1 MAAGS
6 TTAARALL
14 PVMCFVVM
22 IVAVLQT
29 LVVPI
34 VGTIGAQLD
43 VGPTAVGW
51 LLTANLL
58 AAATATPVLG
68 RLADLRGKRP
78 VLLGV
83 LVVVLLGSLIGALST
98 SVGVL
103 IFARVLQGV
112 SFALFPIGIAVLRDE
127 LPAEK
132 LTGAMGIF
140 SGTLGFGGCFGI
152 VLTGVLVSDG
162 ADFHRIFWLSSA
174 ITAAGLV
181 LAWIA
186 IPRRPRVGTGSIDW
200 IGAAGLAAGLVLV
213 LLPLAEGGT
222 WGWTSPVTIVSGI
235 AGILV
240 LIGWFL
246 YERRITD
253 PLVAPRLLTNPP
265 VLVTHVSALVV
276 GMSMFVMF
284 LGSSY
289 FVQTP
294 RAVAGYGFGAT
305 VLEASTVYLLPG
317 AISGVLASILSGKLI
332 HRFGSRAVLIAASVV
347 GVSGFVVFVFAH
359 DRTWEVIAAILLVN
373 TYISLAYASLPSLL
387 VAEVRQDET
396 GVANSI
402 NSIARSVGSSFASAL
417 LATLLA
423 GITIDGTDVPTE
435 SAYVI
440 AFVVGAT
447 AAALAGLLPFFGIT
461 RTTRTPS
468 DEEEDEVHAT
478 ALAAEWGTVGGLGGA
493 NTRGSGERS
502 GQSVRLAP
510 ES

>member
-1 MAAGS
+1 MAIGS
-6 TTAARALL
+6 KPAAKGLL
-14 PVMCFVVM
+14 PVMCFAVM

-34 VGTIGAQLD
+34 VGTIGTQLG

-68 RLADLRGKRP
+68 RLADLHGKRP

-83 LVVVLLGSLIGALST
+83 LTVALLGSVIGALST
-98 SVGVL
+98 SMGVL

-127 LPAEK
+127 LPPAK
-132 LTGAMGIF
+132 LTGAMGIL

-162 ADFHRIFWLSSA
+162 ADFHRVFWLSSA
-174 ITAAGLV
+174 ITAVGLV
-181 LAWIA
+181 LVWFA
-186 IPRRPRVGTGSIDW
+186 IPRRPRSGAGSIDW
-200 IGAAGLAAGLVLV
+200 IGAVGLAVGLVLV

-222 WGWTSPVTIVSGI
+222 WGWASPVTIGSGL

-240 LIGWFL
+240 LVGWFL
-246 YERRITD
+246 YERETAD
-253 PLVAPRLLTNPP
+253 PLVAPRLLTSPP
-265 VLVTHVSALVV
+265 VLVTHLAALVV
-276 GMSMFVMF
+276 GMSLFVMF

-294 RAVAGYGFGAT
+294 REIAGYGFGAT
-305 VLEASTVYLLPG
+305 VLEAAAVYLLPG
-317 AISGVLASILSGKLI
+317 AISGVIASILSGRLI
-332 HRFGSRAVLIAASVV
+332 HRFGSRVVLIAASVI
-347 GVSGFVVFVFAH
+347 GVAGFTLFILAH
-359 DRTWEVIAAILLVN
+359 DRTWEVITAVLLVN

-387 VAEVRQDET
+387 VAEVRQEET

-423 GITIDGTDVPTE
+423 GITLTGTDIPTE

-440 AFVVGAT
+440 AFIVGAV
-447 AAALAGLLPFFGIT
+447 ASALAGLLPLFGIT
-461 RTTRTPS
+461 RLIRTPS
-468 DEEEDEVHAT
+468 HEEEDEVHAT
-478 ALAAEWGTVGGLGGA
+478 VLAAEWGTVSGLGGA
-493 NTRGSGERS
+493 NTTPIRENDSA
-502 GQSVRLAP
+502 L
-510 ES
+510 